1 MITPI
6 QPAAQRRHEGIVVS
20 NKMTSTAVVRVDRRI
35 AHPKYGKY
43 FTISKRFKIDTPNM
57 TLGLGDI
64 VQFEDCRPISRD
76 KRWRYVATLKK
87 AAA

>member
-6 QPAAQRRHEGIVVS
+6 QPSAHRRHQGVVVS

-57 TLGLGDI
+57 TLGLGDT

-87 AAA
+87 AAV